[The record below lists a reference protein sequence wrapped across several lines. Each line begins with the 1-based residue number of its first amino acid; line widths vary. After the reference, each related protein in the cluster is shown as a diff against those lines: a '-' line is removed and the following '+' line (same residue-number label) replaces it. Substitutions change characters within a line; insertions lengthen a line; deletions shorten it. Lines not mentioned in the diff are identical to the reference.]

1 LTNTL
6 ISVKGLLSKL
16 SFFKLTASK
25 FDDFMPQL
33 FMENQLWMGTP
44 LSAPAKVND
53 YISAE

>member
-25 FDDFMPQL
+25 FDAFLSQL
-33 FMENQLWMGTP
+33 FMENQLWIAP
-44 LSAPAKVND
+44 LSAPLEAND
-53 YISAE
+53 YISGE